1 MELIAGIGSDIIE
14 IDRIKQAMEKSDKFM
29 DKVFSPEEQEYLASR
44 NARPEY
50 IAGRF
55 AAKEAVAKA
64 LGTGFIGFGY
74 RDIEIVRAES
84 GKPEVI
90 LKNKADEIA
99 SRYGNY
105 RVQLSI
111 SHGRDS
117 AIAFAILEV

>member
-1 MELIAGIGSDIIE
+1 MIAGIGVDIIE
-14 IDRIKQAMEKSDKFM
+14 IIRIENAIKKNERFMEKMFN
-29 DKVFSPEEQEYLASR
+29 PQEQAYLASR

-64 LGTGFIGFGY
+64 LGTGFVGFGY

-90 LKNKADEIA
+90 LKDKADEIA
-99 SRYGNY
+99 SRLGDY
-105 RVQLSI
+105 RIQLSI
-111 SHGRDS
+111 SHSRGS

>member
-1 MELIAGIGSDIIE
+1 MSLIVGIGSDIIE
-14 IDRIKQAMEKSDKFM
+14 IDRIKHAFEKNNKFM
-29 DKVFSPEEQEYLASR
+29 DKIFSPQEQAYLASR

-64 LGTGFIGFGY
+64 LGTGFVGFGY

-84 GKPEVI
+84 GKPEVV
-90 LKNKADEIA
+90 LKDKADEIA
-99 SRYGNY
+99 SRHGNY
-105 RVQLSI
+105 RIQLSI
-111 SHGRDS
+111 SHGRDC

>member
-1 MELIAGIGSDIIE
+1 MIAGIGSDIIE
-14 IDRIKQAMEKSDKFM
+14 IDRIKQAMEKSERFM
-29 DKVFSPEEQEYLASR
+29 DKIFSPEEQAYLASR

-90 LKNKADEIA
+90 LKNEAHEIA
-99 SRYGNY
+99 SSHGDY
-105 RVQLSI
+105 RIQLSI